1 MNLNTFARHGVF
13 GDDVERSDE
22 QLEVAKIVAER
33 MRDRQAIAKA
43 RAFPYQLMVAY
54 ANADTRVPGVVK
66 EALQDAMEIAL
77 ENVPSIAGKVYVLP
91 DLSGS
96 MQSPVTG
103 SRGVPPHLFDASMS
117 PPWLRPRCC
126 GRTRTRK

>member
-1 MNLNTFARHGVF
+1 VPLAMLTALPLGKSDWIEIARNARWQATRMNLNTFARHGVF

-66 EALQDAMEIAL
+66 EALQDANGNCARERA
-77 ENVPSIAGKVYVLP
+77 VDRRQG
-91 DLSGS
+91 
-96 MQSPVTG
+96 
-103 SRGVPPHLFDASMS
+103 
-117 PPWLRPRCC
+117 LRVA
-126 GRTRTRK
+126 